1 MQNLTSEKAL
11 DLLDAYARAWRRND
25 TREIASHWDSDNF
38 LFYKAEEVQAFMH
51 DWEDVLSY
59 WRQNE
64 NLHDA
69 ISLRFSEATCVPAG
83 GDTVAVTVDM
93 RWDIRF
99 AADASTADGAAF
111 PHRGRTMG
119 GDNHVLIMMGPVEGE
134 WKIRG
139 WSETPDA
146 AITYLRSLYFHHAD
160 PAALDD
166 HD

>member
-1 MQNLTSEKAL
+1 MNLPEL
-11 DLLDAYARAWRRND
+11 QQLLADYADAWRSND
-25 TREIASHWDSDNF
+25 AGRIAGHWNPSRF

-69 ISLRFSEATCVPAG
+69 ISLRFSEATCVPVG

-93 RWDIRF
+93 RWDLRF
-99 AADASTADGAAF
+99 ADDATTSDGAAF
-111 PHRGRTMG
+111 PHRGLAMG
-119 GDNHVLIMMGPVEGE
+119 GDNHVLVMMGRVEDG
-134 WKIRG
+134 WRIRG

-146 AITYLRSLYFHHAD
+146 AITYLRSLYFRHAD